1 MGLMLRF
8 ESEGRSDTGRV
19 RDHNEDSLLCRPKDG
34 LWVVADGMGG
44 HERGEW
50 ASAVVTEAIAAV
62 HFGADDDFDK
72 RLALVSGAIHAANRR
87 IYTEGTVRNA
97 RFGTTVVALLLHAGR
112 FGVLWAGDSRAYVLR
127 HGVLHQ
133 LTIDHTEVQRLLDLG
148 MLQPGEAHSHPM
160 GHLLARAIGV
170 METVSID
177 AITDNVLTGD
187 RYLLCSDGLTGVI
200 KPAELQTL
208 LGTGSIT
215 SVADRLIERTLAGG
229 APDNVTI
236 ALVDA
241 REATRLTI
249 GEPAGSLR

>member
-8 ESEGRSDTGRV
+8 EGEGRSDTGRV
-19 RDHNEDSLLCRPKDG
+19 RDHNEDSLLCRPRDG

-50 ASAVVTEAIAAV
+50 ASAVVTETIAAV
-62 HFGADDDFDK
+62 QFGADDDFDK
-72 RLALVSGAIHAANRR
+72 RLSLVSGAIHAANRH
-87 IYTEGTVRNA
+87 IYAEGTARQA
-97 RFGTTVVALLLHAGR
+97 RFGTTVVALLLHGGR
-112 FGVLWAGDSRAYVLR
+112 FGVVWAGDSRAYVLR

-133 LTIDHTEVQRLLDLG
+133 LTVDHTEVQRLLDLG
-148 MLQPGEAHSHPM
+148 MLQPEEAHGHPM
-160 GHLLARAIGV
+160 AHLLARAIGV
-170 METVSID
+170 METVLLD
-177 AITDNVLTGD
+177 AITDDVLTGD
-187 RYLLCSDGLTGVI
+187 RFLLCSDGLTGVI
-200 KPAELQTL
+200 KPAELQAL
-208 LGTGSIT
+208 VGAGAIAN
-215 SVADRLIERTLAGG
+215 VADRLIERTLAGG

>member
-8 ESEGRSDTGRV
+8 EGEGRSDTGRV

-50 ASAVVTEAIAAV
+50 ASAVVTETLAAV
-62 HFGADDDFDK
+62 QFGFDDDFDK
-72 RLALVSGAIHAANRR
+72 RLARISGAIHAANKR
-87 IYTEGTVRNA
+87 IYDEGTARHA
-97 RFGTTVVALLLHAGR
+97 RFGTTVVALLLYGGR
-112 FGVLWAGDSRAYVLR
+112 FGVVWAGDSRAYVLR
-127 HGVLHQ
+127 RGVLHQ
-133 LTIDHTEVQRLLDLG
+133 LTVDHTEVQRLLDLG
-148 MLQPGEAHSHPM
+148 MLQPQEARGHPM

-170 METVSID
+170 MDAVAVD
-177 AITDNVLTGD
+177 AITDDVLSGD
-187 RYLLCSDGLTGVI
+187 RFLLCSDGLTGVI
-200 KPAELQTL
+200 QPDELQNL
-208 LGTGSIT
+208 VGSGAIA

-241 REATRLTI
+241 REATRLMI
-249 GEPAGSLR
+249 GDPAGSLR